1 MASEEI
7 RCIVAPLTYGH
18 VLVPNIVVAELMDFT
33 MPEPLRKAPDWI
45 LGELVWNGWQVPVI
59 SFEHL
64 ISESAANTV
73 TSKARIL
80 VIKTLGESI
89 QVNYIGLII
98 QGLPRLKKITAD
110 NLLENL
116 ADELPEGVFSEVS
129 IDDLEAM
136 IPELNS
142 LTMLVEEAAYGN

>member
-7 RCIVAPLTYGH
+7 RCIVAPLTFGR

-33 MPEPLRKAPDWI
+33 MPEPLRRAPNWI

-64 ISESAANTV
+64 ISDSAANTV
-73 TSKARIL
+73 TAKARIL
-80 VIKTLGESI
+80 IIKTLGESI

-129 IDDLEAM
+129 VDELEAI
-136 IPELNS
+136 IPEISS
-142 LTMLVEEAAYGN
+142 LTRLVEDAAYGN

>member
-33 MPEPLRKAPDWI
+33 MPETLRRAPDWI

-64 ISESAANTV
+64 ISDGAANTV

-136 IPELNS
+136 IPELSS
-142 LTMLVEEAAYGN
+142 LTQLVEEAAYGN

>member
-18 VLVPNIVVAELMDFT
+18 VLIPNIVVAELMDFT
-33 MPEPLRKAPDWI
+33 MPEPLRRAPDWI

-64 ISESAANTV
+64 ISDSSANTV
-73 TSKARIL
+73 TAKSRIL
-80 VIKTLGESI
+80 IIKTLGESI

-110 NLLENL
+110 NLFENL
-116 ADELPEGVFSEVS
+116 AAELPDGVFSEVS
-129 IDDLEAM
+129 IDELEAM
-136 IPELNS
+136 IPEIGG
-142 LTMLVEEAAYGN
+142 LTRLVENAAYGN

>member
-1 MASEEI
+1 MASKEI
-7 RCIVAPLTYGH
+7 RCIVAPLTFGH

-33 MPEPLRKAPDWI
+33 TPEPLRRTPDWI

-64 ISESAANTV
+64 ISDSSANTV
-73 TSKARIL
+73 TAKARVLI
-80 VIKTLGESI
+80 IKTLGESI

-98 QGLPRLKKITAD
+98 QGLPKLKKITAD
-110 NLLENL
+110 NLLEKL
-116 ADELPEGVFSEVS
+116 SDELPDGVFSEVS

-136 IPELNS
+136 IPELGS
-142 LTMLVEEAAYGN
+142 LTRLVEDAAYGN

>member
-7 RCIVAPLTYGH
+7 RCIVAPLTFGR

-33 MPEPLRKAPDWI
+33 MPEPLRRAPNWI

-64 ISESAANTV
+64 ISDSSANTV
-73 TSKARIL
+73 TAKARIL
-80 VIKTLGESI
+80 IIKTLGESI

-98 QGLPRLKKITAD
+98 QGLPKLKKITTD

-116 ADELPEGVFSEVS
+116 SDELPDSVFSEVS
-129 IDDLEAM
+129 VDDLGAM
-136 IPELNS
+136 IPELGS
-142 LTMLVEEAAYGN
+142 LTRLVEDAAYGS

>member
-64 ISESAANTV
+64 ISDSTANTV

-136 IPELNS
+136 VPELSS

>member
-1 MASEEI
+1 MASKEI

-33 MPEPLRKAPDWI
+33 MPEPLRGAPDWI

-64 ISESAANTV
+64 ISDSSANTV
-73 TSKARIL
+73 TAKARIL
-80 VIKTLGESI
+80 IIKTLGESI

-98 QGLPRLKKITAD
+98 QGLPKLKKITAD
-110 NLLENL
+110 NLLEKL
-116 ADELPEGVFSEVS
+116 SDELPDGVYSEVS
-129 IDDLEAM
+129 IDDLKAM
-136 IPELNS
+136 IPELDS
-142 LTMLVEEAAYGN
+142 LTRLVENAAYDN

>member
-7 RCIVAPLTYGH
+7 RCIVAPLTFGR

-33 MPEPLRKAPDWI
+33 MPEPLRRAPNWI

-64 ISESAANTV
+64 ISDSAANTV
-73 TSKARIL
+73 TAKARIL
-80 VIKTLGESI
+80 IIKTLGESI

-98 QGLPRLKKITAD
+98 QGLPKLKKITAD
-110 NLLENL
+110 NLLEKPS
-116 ADELPEGVFSEVS
+116 DELPDGVFSEVS

-136 IPELNS
+136 MPELGS
-142 LTMLVEEAAYGN
+142 LTRLVEDAAYGN